1 MLNAVIYARYS
12 SDKQTEQSIEGQLR
26 ICTAYAEQ
34 NNLNVV
40 HHYIDRAMSG
50 TNDRRP
56 EFQQMISDSSS
67 KQFKYIIVYKFDRF
81 ARNMY
86 DSAIYEHKLE
96 QNGVK
101 VLSATEQVGDG
112 NESLIIKAVLRA
124 MAEMYS
130 KQLAENVR
138 RGMRE
143 SALKANSTGGSV
155 PFGYKAIDKKLVIDE
170 MCAPYVRYIFEA
182 YAGGKPKMDIVREL
196 QHKGCLKHNGKPL
209 TMQNVTYILS
219 NKKYAGFFVFNDI
232 EVEGGCPAI
241 VDKALFKK
249 CAERYDR
256 ERKRYGNSATGEVDY
271 LLVGKLFCGYCGKPM
286 IGDCGTSRNG
296 ERHHYYTCYTRK
308 SRRRT
313 GENCQ
318 KKSERKGFIEWYI
331 THQTQEYV
339 LSENRIEIISE
350 LVVKEYD
357 LLFGAVEEN
366 ALNKRLKEVDKDIDM
381 AVDALLK
388 TSNKTALDKINDQL
402 DELEK
407 RKSDIEIDIA
417 NLHIAKKVRLTKDEV
432 SKWLRSLCKGNPIDV
447 EYQRRII
454 DTFINAI
461 YLYDDKVVMYF
472 NARGGKQVSYIE
484 MLEHSQQIDDEC
496 SNSSG
501 NGSPCYKLS
510 EHAYLFVCQNIFC
523 FVARR

>member
-1 MLNAVIYARYS
+1 MENAVIYARYS

-34 NNLNVV
+34 NNLNIV

-56 EFQQMISDSSS
+56 EFQQMISDSSG

-130 KQLAENVR
+130 RQLSDNVK

-143 SALKANSTGGSV
+143 SALKANSTGGAI
-155 PFGYKAIDKKLVIDE
+155 PFGYRLENKKLVPDE
-170 MCAPYVRYIFEA
+170 RTAPFAKFIFDE
-182 YAGGKPKMDIVREL
+182 YAAGRSKTAILQEL
-196 QHKGCLKHNGKPL
+196 HDKGCRKSNGKAL
-209 TMQNVTYILS
+209 TIQNLTYILS
-219 NKKYAGFFVFNDI
+219 NIKYTGVFKFKDI
-232 EVEGGCPAI
+232 VVDDGCPAL
-241 VDKALFKK
+241 VSKDLFERCQKR
-249 CAERYDR
+249 AES
-256 ERKRYGNSATGEVDY
+256 ERKKYGNSVKDTDY
-271 LLVGKLFCGYCGKPM
+271 LLVGKLYCGYCKKPM

-296 ERHHYYTCYTRK
+296 DKHHYYTCYTRK

-313 GENCQ
+313 GETCR
-318 KKSERKGFIEWYI
+318 KKSERKDFLEWYVV
-331 THQTQEYV
+331 QQVKEYI
-339 LSENRIEIISE
+339 LDDRRIEIIADAIIKKF
-350 LVVKEYD
+350 KEIFD
-357 LLFGAVEEN
+357 GSGED
-366 ALNKRLKEVDKDIDM
+366 ALQSRLKSIDREVDN

-388 TSNKTALDKINDQL
+388 TKNPAAIDKINARLEDLETEKNNVESELAKLRITKNVVPDREDLISWLKSFQGDAL
-402 DELEK
+402 DL
-407 RKSDIEIDIA
+407 DYQ
-417 NLHIAKKVRLTKDEV
+417 KKM
-432 SKWLRSLCKGNPIDV
+432 
-447 EYQRRII
+447 I

-461 YLYDDKVVMYF
+461 YLYDDKVIICF
-472 NARGGKQVSYIE
+472 NLKDGKQISEIE
-484 MLEHSQQIDDEC
+484 ELEHSDELDEC
-496 SNSSG
+496 SSSLL
-501 NGSPCYKLS
+501 NGSSIYKLS
-510 EHAYLFVCQNIFC
+510 EQSALYLVSGLLAC
-523 FVARR
+523 VVSR